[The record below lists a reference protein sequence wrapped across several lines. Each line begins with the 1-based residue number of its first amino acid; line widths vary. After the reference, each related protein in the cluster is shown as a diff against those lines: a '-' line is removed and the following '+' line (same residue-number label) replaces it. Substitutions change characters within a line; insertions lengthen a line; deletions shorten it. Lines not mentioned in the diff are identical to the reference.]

1 MSKESFEY
9 LCAELSPHIAK
20 RNTNFRKA
28 IAVRHRVAI
37 ALYWLADSARYRTI
51 GNLFGV
57 GKSTVCSIVKQ
68 VCEVL
73 AGILLPRYIFFPQN
87 QQEVQDQ
94 IDGFRD
100 RAGFPQ
106 VVAALDGCH
115 VPIIALL
122 QSPEDYVNRKRFHTV
137 TLQGLVDS
145 NYRFVD
151 IFVGWPAKVHDAR
164 VFKNSP
170 LFSHC
175 CARTFLPLQ
184 LSQVISGVRVPPLIV
199 GDSAYALSDWLMK
212 PFTDNGNLTLEQV
225 NFNKILSMTRVVVE
239 NAYGRLK
246 GRFRCISKR
255 LDLIVETVCLV
266 IAACWVLHNFCE
278 VMGEDFNE
286 EWLQGV
292 QLHLGVFSVNQN
304 HGQNRNTV
312 AIREAIKTSL
322 L

>member
-1 MSKESFEY
+1 MSKDSFEY

-94 IDGFRD
+94 IDDFRD
-100 RAGFPQ
+100 RVGFPQ

-115 VPIIALL
+115 VPIIAPL
-122 QSPEDYVNRKRFHTV
+122 QSPEDYVNRKGFHAV

-164 VFKNSP
+164 VFQNSP

-246 GRFRCISKR
+246 GRFRCIAKR
-255 LDLIVETVCLV
+255 LDLDVETVCLV
-266 IAACWVLHNFCE
+266 IAACCVLHNFCE
-278 VMGEDFNE
+278 VMGEHFNE

-292 QLHLGVFSVNQN
+292 KLHLGVFSVNQN
-304 HGQNRNTV
+304 HGQNRNAV
-312 AIREAIKTSL
+312 AIREAMKTFL

>member
-1 MSKESFEY
+1 MADALNIALLFWKTRREESRKIAESRAKLARRRLYRYLRRRCLVSSVFFLLLARQLFQCAPSLRRVWSKSRSQSFWEETCQGWSDNDWVENFRMSKDSFEY

-20 RNTNFRKA
+20 QNTNFRKA

-37 ALYWLADSARYRTI
+37 TLYWLADSARYRTI

-57 GKSTVCSIVKQ
+57 GKSTVCTIVKH
-68 VCEVL
+68 VCEVV

-100 RAGFPQ
+100 CAGFPQ

-115 VPIIALL
+115 VPIIAPL
-122 QSPEDYVNRKRFHTV
+122 QSPEDYVNRKGFHAV

-170 LFSHC
+170 LFCHC
-175 CARTFLPLQ
+175 W
-184 LSQVISGVRVPPLIV
+184 G
-199 GDSAYALSDWLMK
+199 SAVTCRWNY
-212 PFTDNGNLTLEQV
+212 FT
-225 NFNKILSMTRVVVE
+225 KIL
-239 NAYGRLK
+239 
-246 GRFRCISKR
+246 
-255 LDLIVETVCLV
+255 
-266 IAACWVLHNFCE
+266 
-278 VMGEDFNE
+278 
-286 EWLQGV
+286 
-292 QLHLGVFSVNQN
+292 
-304 HGQNRNTV
+304 
-312 AIREAIKTSL
+312 
-322 L
+322 